1 MEKRRHLLNSIH
13 ELIWPG
19 PSIVDGLISLE
30 TNVIT
35 NLYHSGNYHPQS
47 CIKNV
52 FLRPKKKKKKKN
64 VLSLA
69 FKAAS
74 GISFYD

>member
-1 MEKRRHLLNSIH
+1 MEKRRHLLNPVC

-30 TNVIT
+30 TNLIT

-52 FLRPKKKKKKKN
+52 FLRQKKK

-74 GISFYD
+74 EISFYD